1 MNKRIAALF
10 LLIFAVLILPVSA
23 GAIGEKMNAARGTP
37 EIDGVIDPIWKKTD
51 RQKDYEAIWKD
62 MEARGKL

>member
-10 LLIFAVLILPVSA
+10 FLICAVLILPVSA

-37 EIDGVIDPIWKKTD
+37 EIDGVIDPIWKKI
-51 RQKDYEAIWKD
+51 RK
-62 MEARGKL
+62 